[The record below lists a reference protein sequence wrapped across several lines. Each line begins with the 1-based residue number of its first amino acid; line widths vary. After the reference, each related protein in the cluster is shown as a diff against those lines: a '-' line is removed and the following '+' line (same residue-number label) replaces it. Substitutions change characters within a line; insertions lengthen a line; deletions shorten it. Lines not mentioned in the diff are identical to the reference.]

1 MSKKANPTIIGIF
14 IVGALA
20 LTVTAI
26 VVFGAGSLFSERIQY
41 VLYFEGSLKGLGIG
55 APVIFKGI
63 KVGEVTEISV
73 IIDRDDLSFMIPV
86 FIEID
91 PSSFKPAD
99 LLERKRIF
107 TLSERW
113 KFVDLLVKR
122 GLRAQLQMQS
132 LVTGKLLIA
141 IDFYPD
147 MPAKL
152 YGSDSTIK
160 ELPTIPSSMEALTKK
175 IEELPL
181 DDLVSGA
188 LRAIEG
194 IDRLVNNPEIGKN
207 LSALHKTQEELQR
220 LMQNINKQ
228 VGPISTDLRKTSDA
242 VTDAAKQAADTLETI
257 NGMVAEDS
265 KLRYELN
272 NALKELSAAARSMR
286 AMTDTIQQNPES
298 LIYGRGGAGGK

>member
-20 LTVTAI
+20 LAVAAI
-26 VVFGAGSLFSERIQY
+26 VVFGAGSLFSERVKY

-63 KVGEVTEISV
+63 KVGEVTEIRV

-181 DDLVSGA
+181 EDLVNGA

-207 LSALHKTQEELQR
+207 LSALHKTQEELQQ